1 MKKCIIWILLV
12 VILLSACATKQAPE
26 TSPTEATQLT
36 SPTEISTEP
45 ADSPTQKDRW
55 YAKVDMENWYFDS
68 WLVTITEWKD
78 SFYYIA
84 DGNLNRWDIATET
97 EELLVCGDVRG
108 IFVYEDRFY
117 YYTDLQIYEL
127 DFGIDYLSVL
137 IWELPDSN
145 NDASA
150 GICGLMIHD
159 GWFYIKDSGISAV
172 RYDPKTGITEDFI
185 EDFSH
190 LVFLD
195 ERCYYTDHA
204 EKTFSIYEFDTQSK
218 ESSLVRGDGN
228 SKRYGSSIDL
238 YFDELRSVNG
248 QLYFVLRES
257 EEFFIYNE
265 TGVDKLFME
274 NAWIQDSYIYPNL
287 CYSVIEGNKVNIYE
301 ADETG
306 KAALIASLSKN
317 DIYIGMYNSTCFLVT
332 ESAVFYKADEDAPLE
347 IAWKNS
353 EK

>member
-1 MKKCIIWILLV
+1 MKKCIIWILLSV
-12 VILLSACATKQAPE
+12 FFFGACASKEMQE
-26 TSPTEATQLT
+26 PTQTEDTQLT
-36 SPTEISTEP
+36 SPTVGTTEP
-45 ADSPTQKDRW
+45 ADTPSKDDRW
-55 YAKVDMENWYFDS
+55 YAKVDMPNWYFDS

-84 DGNLNRWDIATET
+84 DANLYRWDIATET

-108 IFVYEDRFY
+108 IFVYEDHFY

-127 DFGIDYLSVL
+127 DFDIDYLSVL

-185 EDFSH
+185 KDFSH

-228 SKRYGSSIDL
+228 SKRHGTATDL

-265 TGVDKLFME
+265 TGVDKLFIE
-274 NAWIQDSYIYPNL
+274 NAWIQDSCIYPNL

-306 KAALIASLSKN
+306 NAVQIASLAKN
-317 DIYIGMYNSTCFLVT
+317 DIYIGMYNSACFLVT

-353 EK
+353 VK